1 MATSPVA
8 YPLGAPVIN
17 DNKISVDLAYKQP
30 GRITKRLSDLTLQ
43 KFIAPELFSSSGAST
58 TAGAIIYDVIR
69 INELYTKNDVEQRGP
84 SDEYTIVQGERTQP
98 EVAKSEDW
106 GGKFWMSDE
115 AIRRNDRAQMDSLTT
130 QLANT
135 LVRKINQRTVA
146 VLDAVIASLGGAGVI
161 PGHDWGNVTLTGN
174 NPTPNK
180 DRPFADII
188 TAQLAADV
196 EELGY
201 VYNVWVVNPRQ
212 YADLRIAYDD
222 KLESVLKDAD
232 IQIFRSN
239 RVTPGTAYA
248 AVRGGVGFLDYEQ
261 MLSTETWRTPETK
274 KNWVQSSVLPIM
286 GVTDPYAV
294 KKVTGLAGTP

>member
-8 YPLGAPVIN
+8 FPLGAPVIT
-17 DNKISVDLAYKQP
+17 DNKISVDMAYKSP

-115 AIRRNDRAQMDSLTT
+115 AIRRNDRAQMDRLTS

-146 VLDAVIASLGGAGVI
+146 VLDAVIAALGGAGVI
-161 PGHDWGNVTLTGN
+161 PGHDWTNVTLSGN
-174 NPTPNK
+174 SPTPNNA
-180 DRPFADII
+180 RPFADII
-188 TAQLAADV
+188 AAQLAADV

-212 YADLRIAYDD
+212 YADLRIAYGPELDTILRD
-222 KLESVLKDAD
+222 GEISMF
-232 IQIFRSN
+232 QSN
-239 RVTPGTAYA
+239 RVTPGTGYA

-261 MLSTETWRTPETK
+261 MLSTETWRTPENK

-294 KKVTGLAGTP
+294 KKVTGLAG

>member
-17 DNKISVDLAYKQP
+17 NNQISVDLAYKQP

-43 KFIAPELFSSSGAST
+43 QFIAPELFSSSGAST
-58 TAGAIIYDVIR
+58 AAGAIIYDVIR

-115 AIRRNDRAQMDSLTT
+115 AVKRNDTAQMDRLTT

-146 VLDAVIASLGGAGVI
+146 VLEAVITSLGGAGVV
-161 PGHDWGNVTLTGN
+161 PGHDWGNVTLTGTT
-174 NPTPNK
+174 PTPNNE
-180 DRPFADII
+180 RPFADII
-188 TAQLAADV
+188 NAQLAADV

-201 VYNVWVVNPRQ
+201 TYNVWVVNPQQ
-212 YADLRIAYDD
+212 YADLRIAYGPELDTILRD
-222 KLESVLKDAD
+222 GEISM
-232 IQIFRSN
+232 FRSN
-239 RVTPGTAYA
+239 RVTAGTAYA

-261 MLSTETWRTPETK
+261 QLQTETWREPKTK
-274 KNWVQSSVLPIM
+274 QNWVQTSVLPIM

-294 KKVTGLAGTP
+294 KKVTGLAG

>member
-17 DNKISVDLAYKQP
+17 DNKISVDLAYKTP

-43 KFIAPELFSSSGAST
+43 KFIAPELFSSSGTTT
-58 TAGAIIYDVIR
+58 TAGAIIYDTIT

-84 SDEYTIVQGERTQP
+84 SDEYPIVQGERQQP
-98 EVAKSEDW
+98 KVAQSEDW
-106 GGKFWMSDE
+106 GGKFWMEDA
-115 AIRRNDRAQMDSLTT
+115 AIRRNDKLQMDRLTR

-135 LVRKINQRTVA
+135 IVRKVNQRTVA

-161 PGHDWGNVTLTGN
+161 PGHDWTNVTLSGTS
-174 NPTPNK
+174 PTPNNA
-180 DRPFADII
+180 RPFADII
-188 TAQLAADV
+188 GAQLAADV
-196 EELGY
+196 EELDY

-212 YADLRIAYDD
+212 YADLRIAYGPE
-222 KLESVLKDAD
+222 LDAILRD
-232 IQIFRSN
+232 GEISMFRSN
-239 RVTPGTAYA
+239 RVTNGTAYA

-274 KNWVQSSVLPIM
+274 RNWVQSSVLPIM

-294 KKVTGLAGTP
+294 KKVTGLAG

>member
-8 YPLGAPVIN
+8 YPLGAPVIT

-115 AIRRNDRAQMDSLTT
+115 AIRRNDRAQMDNLTT

-146 VLDAVIASLGGAGVI
+146 VLEAVIASLGGAGVV

-174 NPTPNK
+174 SPTPNNE
-180 DRPFADII
+180 RPFADII
-188 TAQLAADV
+188 GAQLAADV

-201 VYNVWVVNPRQ
+201 EYNVWVVNPVQ
-212 YADLRIAYDD
+212 YADLRIAYGPDLTQI
-222 KLESVLKDAD
+222 LEDAD
-232 IQIFRSN
+232 ISVFRSN
-239 RVTPGTAYA
+239 RVTNGSAYA

-261 MLSTETWRTPETK
+261 QLQTETWRTPENK

-294 KKVTGLAGTP
+294 KKVTGLAG

>member
-17 DNKISVDLAYKQP
+17 NNQISVDLAYQSP
-30 GRITKRLSDLTLQ
+30 GRITKRVSDLTLQ

-58 TAGAIIYDVIR
+58 TAGAIIFDVIR

-115 AIRRNDRAQMDSLTT
+115 AIRRNDRAQMDRLTR

-146 VLDAVIASLGGAGVI
+146 VLEAVITSLGGAGVI
-161 PGHDWGNVTLTGN
+161 PGHDWGNVTLTGTT
-174 NPTPNK
+174 PTPNNE
-180 DRPFADII
+180 RPFADII
-188 TAQLAADV
+188 NAQLAADV

-201 VYNVWVVNPRQ
+201 TYNVWVVNPQQ
-212 YADLRIAYDD
+212 YADLRIAYGPELDTILRD
-222 KLESVLKDAD
+222 GEISM
-232 IQIFRSN
+232 FRSN
-239 RVTPGTAYA
+239 RVTAGTAYA

-261 MLSTETWRTPETK
+261 QLQTETWREPKTK
-274 KNWVQSSVLPIM
+274 QNWVQTSVLPIM

-294 KKVTGLAGTP
+294 KKVTGLAG

>member
-17 DNKISVDLAYKQP
+17 DNKISVDMALKSP

-84 SDEYTIVQGERTQP
+84 SDEYTIVQGERAQP

-115 AIRRNDRAQMDSLTT
+115 AVRRNDTAQMDRLTT

-146 VLDAVIASLGGAGVI
+146 VLDAVITNLGGAGVI

-222 KLESVLKDAD
+222 KLESVLQDAD

-294 KKVTGLAGTP
+294 KKVTGLEGP

>member
-17 DNKISVDLAYKQP
+17 NNQISVDLAYSQP

-43 KFIAPELFSSSGAST
+43 KFIAPEMFSSSGASA

-115 AIRRNDRAQMDSLTT
+115 AIRRNDRAQMDRLTR

-146 VLDAVIASLGGAGVI
+146 VLEAVITSLGGAGVV
-161 PGHDWGNVTLTGN
+161 PGHDWGNVTLTGTT
-174 NPTPNK
+174 PTPNNE
-180 DRPFADII
+180 RPFADII
-188 TAQLAADV
+188 NAQLAADV

-201 VYNVWVVNPRQ
+201 TYNVWVVNPQQ
-212 YADLRIAYDD
+212 YADLRIAYGPELDTILRD
-222 KLESVLKDAD
+222 GEISM
-232 IQIFRSN
+232 FRSN
-239 RVTPGTAYA
+239 RVTAGTAYA

-261 MLSTETWRTPETK
+261 QLQTETWREPKTK
-274 KNWVQSSVLPIM
+274 QNWVQTSVLPIM

-294 KKVTGLAGTP
+294 KKVTGLAG

>member
-17 DNKISVDLAYKQP
+17 DNKISVDLALKTP
-30 GRITKRLSDLTLQ
+30 GRITKRVSDLTLQ

-84 SDEYTIVQGERTQP
+84 SDEYTTVQGERTQP

-106 GGKFWMSDE
+106 GAKFWMSDE
-115 AIRRNDRAQMDSLTT
+115 AIRRNDHAQMDRLTT

-146 VLDAVIASLGGAGVI
+146 VLEAVIAGLGGARVV

-174 NPTPNK
+174 TPTPNNE
-180 DRPFADII
+180 RPFADII
-188 TAQLAADV
+188 GAQLAADV

-201 VYNVWVVNPRQ
+201 VYNVWVLNPVQ
-212 YADLRIAYDD
+212 YADLRIAYGPELDA
-222 KLESVLKDAD
+222 VLRDGD
-232 IQIFRSN
+232 ISTFVSN

-261 MLSTETWRTPETK
+261 MLSTETWRTPENK
-274 KNWVQSSVLPIM
+274 KNWVQTSVLPIM

-294 KKVTGLAGTP
+294 KKVTGLAG